1 VASIEPN
8 RRDAPTAWR
17 VKWREGGRGGRPMTV
32 TCHAQAQAV
41 KFKALVDEAG
51 NVMPSRAVLD
61 AYGLLWV
68 LGEEV
73 EAVVPAAPAVTVS
86 HLCSLYLAAKGAS
99 PKPPS
104 YRTLRDYRQYARDHV
119 DSHWFGALPADD
131 VDQDQARQWQA
142 EIAAKDGYSNESAM
156 KVRTSVVAPAF
167 KWARISTKKDQ
178 VPIRTWSSP
187 FEGLPM
193 LETVVERQDRLES
206 IDEIHALITCAYEV
220 DPNWGD
226 LVVTKLCSGS
236 RYGEITAPLVESV
249 KPRGIELLRRQT
261 DGTIRQGTKAGTNI
275 WRFAPLPPLVLDIIK
290 LRVEHLGSQDL
301 IFCGPRG
308 GRWAY
313 QPYWRRWDTV
323 GERLRARGIDK
334 RLTGHCMR
342 HTCNSELAAAGI
354 NSDVIRMMTGH
365 ARPGERATMTGHYTG
380 WTRAMIDSVLAVTTP
395 WVDLPVIRKRI
406 ESLRRG
412 ESLRAT
418 VVLKP
423 IAKVPRQPTVPVRR

>member
-8 RRDAPTAWR
+8 RKDAATAWR
-17 VKWREGGRGGRPMTV
+17 VKWREGGRGGRATTV
-32 TCHAQAQAV
+32 TCHSETQAL
-41 KFKALVDEAG
+41 KLKALVDEAG

-68 LGEEV
+68 LGEET
-73 EAVVPAAPAVTVS
+73 EELAPAASAVTVS
-86 HLCSLYLAAKGAS
+86 QLCSLYLAAKAAS

-104 YRTLRDYRQYARDHV
+104 PRTLKDYRQYVRDHI
-119 DSHWFGALPADD
+119 DSHWFGALLADD
-131 VDQDQARQWQA
+131 VDQEQARRWQA
-142 EIAAKDGYSNESAM
+142 EIAAKAGYSNESAM

-178 VPIRTWSSP
+178 VPLRTWSSP

-206 IDEIHALITCAYEV
+206 IDEIHAFITCAYEV

-236 RYGEITAPLVESV
+236 RYGEITAPLVESL

-261 DGTIRQGTKAGTNI
+261 NGTIRPGTKAGTNI
-275 WRFAPLPPLVLDIIK
+275 WRFAPLPPLVLEIVK
-290 LRVEHLGSQDL
+290 LRVAHLGQQDL
-301 IFCGPRG
+301 IFWGPRG
-308 GRWAY
+308 GKWAY
-313 QPYWRRWDTV
+313 QPYWRRWDTL
-323 GERLRARGIDK
+323 GDLLRAGGIDK
-334 RLTGHCMR
+334 HLTGHCMR

-380 WTRAMIDSVLAVTTP
+380 WTRAMMDAVLTVTTP

-406 ESLRRG
+406 ETLRHRRTTG
-412 ESLRAT
+412 TTLA
-418 VVLKP
+418 LKP
-423 IAKVPRQPTVPVRR
+423 IAKPRRQRSAPAMR